1 MTDMFLAYNS
11 TNATEALESGPYMIR
26 VPFYE
31 ASTTDKI
38 ICFTFPSKS

>member
-11 TNATEALESGPYMIR
+11 TNTSEGFENESYMIR